1 MKSGCGLSRKHNQK
15 AGAIFLY
22 FWRYEEGKK
31 LEQYLGRADDQ
42 SAETKGLQL
51 MLSFYRRQDED
62 LHQRI
67 GRIAEQLAARSRTVE
82 PESSRP
88 DYLPETE
95 E

>member
-1 MKSGCGLSRKHNQK
+1 MKSGCGLSRKHNKK
-15 AGAIFLY
+15 ADTIFLY
-22 FWRYEEGKK
+22 FWRYEEGQK
-31 LEQYLGRADDQ
+31 LEQYLGRADDP

-51 MLSFYRRQDED
+51 MLSFYRLQDED

-67 GRIAEQLAARSRTVE
+67 RRIEAQLVARSRIEKPE
-82 PESSRP
+82 PSRP

>member
-1 MKSGCGLSRKHNQK
+1 MRSGCGLSRKHNQK
-15 AGAIFLY
+15 ADTIFLY

-31 LEQYLGRADDQ
+31 LERYLGRADDP

-67 GRIAEQLAARSRTVE
+67 GKIAEQLTTRIRIEKPE
-82 PESSRP
+82 PSRP

>member
-1 MKSGCGLSRKHNQK
+1 MKSGCGISRKHNQK
-15 AGAIFLY
+15 ANSTFLY
-22 FWRYEEGKK
+22 FWRYEDGKK
-31 LEQYLGRADDQ
+31 LEQYLGREDDQ

-51 MLSFYRRQDED
+51 MLSFYRRQDDD

-67 GRIAEQLAARSRTVE
+67 GKVAEKLASRRRVE
-82 PESSRP
+82 KPVPLRP